1 MSITQSAKAPN
12 TKAVQVKS
20 KTPSNPKQ
28 GVARVNK
35 PAVKSSQN
43 AVPIAQASKAT
54 KPALATAQTAAELKP
69 ASKHKTIID
78 LLMHQGASI
87 MTLMQVTG
95 WQAHSVR
102 GFISGT
108 IKNKLGLPVTSK
120 KQDGV
125 LIYSIAK
132 QK

>member
-1 MSITQSAKAPN
+1 MSIMRSVKAAN
-12 TKAVQVKS
+12 TKTVQVKP
-20 KTPSNPKQ
+20 KTQSTPKQ
-28 GVARVNK
+28 SVAGGSK
-35 PAVKSSQN
+35 PAVKLSQN
-43 AVPIAQASKAT
+43 TAPIKQSSKAT
-54 KPALATAQTAAELKP
+54 RPTLATTQTAAELKP
-69 ASKHKTIID
+69 ASKHKIIID
-78 LLMHQGASI
+78 LLMHQDASI
-87 MTLMQVTG
+87 TTLMQVTG

>member
-1 MSITQSAKAPN
+1 MSITRSAKATN

-20 KTPSNPKQ
+20 KTPSTPKQ
-28 GVARVNK
+28 AVARVNK

-43 AVPIAQASKAT
+43 TAPIAQASKAT
-54 KPALATAQTAAELKP
+54 KPALATTQTAAELKP
-69 ASKHKTIID
+69 ASKHKIIID

-120 KQDGV
+120 KEDGV